1 MIGLAATRGARHV
14 KRPAPAPAHCPLEE
28 EGSSALPAAPRKAGS
43 SKYSTPPL
51 TDTHGPHL
59 T

>member
-43 SKYSTPPL
+43 SKYSTPPPSL
-51 TDTHGPHL
+51 TPMAHT
-59 T
+59 

>member
-28 EGSSALPAAPRKAGS
+28 GRSALPAVPRKAG
-43 SKYSTPPL
+43 KQQILPP
-51 TDTHGPHL
+51 H
-59 T
+59 